1 MPIHGIGNDPTR
13 MDMTTSKTVLLIRN
27 AAPQDFGGAETYPV
41 SLAELLKDNGWN
53 PIIVTGSK
61 KLRTY
66 AMSKG
71 ITIHNGVWWSHQNF
85 SGKRVV
91 LFPLYTV
98 WQIFL
103 TLWYAGLIIKTR
115 AKVVHIQSRDDF
127 IGASIAGKIL
137 RRRVIWTDHMDL
149 RYILKNTALRFK
161 NPVGKLVLW
170 SARWADHIIII
181 SNNEKRLITK
191 QLKNKNALNN
201 KIVIVKNGVIDTA
214 NTIQP
219 SPSDTPF
226 VFCLASRI
234 VKNKGVGDAIEAFRI
249 ASTKLKDADLRL
261 AIYGDGADLSLFQQ
275 QASGIK
281 GIEFHGHQSKVLE
294 NVARANVY
302 MLPSYQEGFS
312 IALLEATMLGKTI
325 IATDVDSNSEIV
337 EHKVS
342 GLLVPPHSPEQLAA
356 AMIDLYTHPE
366 VSKQYAKNARIKYE
380 REFNLAHKVQNE
392 ILPLYK

>member
-1 MPIHGIGNDPTR
+1 MATN
-13 MDMTTSKTVLLIRN
+13 KTVLLIRN

-41 SLAELLKDNGWN
+41 SLAQLLKDNGWN
-53 PIIVTGSK
+53 PIIITASK
-61 KLRTY
+61 KLQTY
-66 AMSKG
+66 ASSEG
-71 ITIHNGVWWSHQNF
+71 ITIHNGVWWAHQNF

-91 LFPLYTV
+91 LFPLYVV

-103 TLWYAGLIIKTR
+103 ILWYIGLIIKTR

-149 RYILKNTALRFK
+149 RYILKNTALHLK

-170 SARWADHIIII
+170 SARWSDHIIII

-201 KIVIVKNGVIDTA
+201 KIIVVKNGVIDMA

-219 SPSDTPF
+219 SPSDSPF

-249 ASTKLKDADLRL
+249 ASTELKGADLRL
-261 AIYGDGADLSLFQQ
+261 AIYGDGADLDLFRQ
-275 QASGIK
+275 QASEIK
-281 GIEFHGHQSKVLE
+281 GVEFHGHQSKVLE
-294 NVARANVY
+294 KVAHANVY
-302 MLPSYQEGFS
+302 ILPSYQEGFS
-312 IALLEATMLGKTI
+312 IALLEATMLGKAI

-342 GLLVPPHSPEQLAA
+342 GLLVPSHSPEQLAA
-356 AMIDLYTHPE
+356 AMVELYTHPE
-366 VSKQYAKNARIKYE
+366 LGKQYAKNARIKYE
-380 REFNLAHKVQNE
+380 HEFNLAHKVQKE
-392 ILPLYK
+392 ILPLYT